1 MLALAQATQLDS
13 AFIRKEPFGLVLIL
27 SPWNYPLN
35 LSLGPLVGALAAG
48 ERDPPPSR
56 PPPHPLPASWLH
68 SHPQSQGGVEG
79 GWHQV
84 AKTAWFPC
92 VRIWGWDRTSP
103 SRAVL
108 FTWRGSEVGSCPAG
122 V

>member
-13 AFIRKEPFGLVLIL
+13 AFIRREPFGLVLIL

-56 PPPHPLPASWLH
+56 PPPILSQPHGFTATLKAREELRGAGTRWLRRPGFH
-68 SHPQSQGGVEG
+68 V
-79 GWHQV
+79 
-84 AKTAWFPC
+84 
-92 VRIWGWDRTSP
+92 
-103 SRAVL
+103 
-108 FTWRGSEVGSCPAG
+108 
-122 V
+122 